1 MGGNPPTTYLLGGE
15 KQVHSMGGGDWYL
28 SATHRGEET
37 EAGKTVEDSL
47 ARVDQKVY
55 CLPDRGKLSEG
66 RSVAR

>member
-1 MGGNPPTTYLLGGE
+1 
-15 KQVHSMGGGDWYL
+15 MGGGDWYL